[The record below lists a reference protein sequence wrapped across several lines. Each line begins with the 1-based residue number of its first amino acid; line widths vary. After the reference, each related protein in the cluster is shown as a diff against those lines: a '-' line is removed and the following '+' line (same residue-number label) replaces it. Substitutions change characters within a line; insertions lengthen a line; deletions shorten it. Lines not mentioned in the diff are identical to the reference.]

1 MDIENMTRIIEI
13 ADAINEVQDVLKLL
27 DGGVV
32 EHGTPLAKLTKI
44 YDLIQKNAN
53 EKFDFSDDTTLDMF
67 YNIVDDRKYP
77 CERRAGYVLN
87 GMLI

>member
-13 ADAINEVQDVLKLL
+13 ADAVNEVQKTLQLL

-32 EHGTPLAKLTKI
+32 EPGTPIAKLNKI

-67 YNIVDDRKYP
+67 YNIVDNRKYP

>member
-13 ADAINEVQDVLKLL
+13 ADAVNEVQKTLQLL

-32 EHGTPLAKLTKI
+32 EPGTPIAKLNKI

-53 EKFDFSDDTTLDMF
+53 EKFLGF
-67 YNIVDDRKYP
+67 R
-77 CERRAGYVLN
+77 ERNLN
-87 GMLI
+87 

>member
-13 ADAINEVQDVLKLL
+13 ADAVNEVQKTLQLL

-32 EHGTPLAKLTKI
+32 EPGTPIAKLNKI

-53 EKFDFSDDTTLDMF
+53 EKLDFLMILRWICF
-67 YNIVDDRKYP
+67 II
-77 CERRAGYVLN
+77 L
-87 GMLI
+87 LITESILVREEQVMC

>member
-13 ADAINEVQDVLKLL
+13 ADAVNEVQKTLQLL

-32 EHGTPLAKLTKI
+32 EPGTPIAKLNKI

-53 EKFDFSDDTTLDMF
+53 
-67 YNIVDDRKYP
+67 I
-77 CERRAGYVLN
+77 
-87 GMLI
+87 